1 MKVYYNKIKQIRK
14 KQKLTISE
22 FCIKAGIGRAT
33 LWTWETGKQFPSEK
47 KVELMAGALCVSVD
61 EISDL
66 PPKREKSE
74 VNLSETV
81 NSWLLLSGSNTLSKI
96 QEQEELIT
104 KIRIQ
109 QTELL
114 QASVLIKAM
123 MSTIQSYFY
132 IKDSNLKYLIANEVF
147 LKNSS
152 LNKDFNVSGKDDH
165 AFFPIAEASVNHEQD
180 LEVFKSG
187 KSIIKQ
193 ECYIPGSRKKKWGL
207 VSKFPLYDSLGK
219 IAGIVGTFIDLTE
232 QKKLEEEKKRI
243 RMHQM
248 LESTFS
254 TPFEVLWLISYKP
267 KREYLY
273 ISNSIEKMLGYST
286 EKFYTDNNF
295 WLNNCVHP
303 DYREQQEKL
312 VKTGKCPERMEYKL
326 INSIGKTVWVEEF
339 TFKEVYNNK
348 ECIGFITRDISARKK
363 NNEVLIDKIKKH
375 IINQLKSNNIDNTI
389 LKKIS
394 DITNPIL

>member
-1 MKVYYNKIKQIRK
+1 MKVYYNQIKQIRK

-22 FCIKAGIGRAT
+22 FCKKAGIGRAT

-47 KVELMAGALCVSVD
+47 KVELIAETLCISVD

-66 PPKREKSE
+66 PPKKEKSE
-74 VNLSETV
+74 VKLSETV
-81 NSWLLLSGSNTLSKI
+81 NSWLLLNDSNTLRKI

-109 QTELL
+109 QTESL

-132 IKDSNLKYLIANEVF
+132 IKDSNLKYLIANEIF

-165 AFFPIAEASVNHEQD
+165 AFFPMTEAIANHEQD

-193 ECYIPGSRKKKWGL
+193 ECYIPGNRKKKWGL
-207 VSKFPLYDSLGK
+207 ASKFPLYDSLGK
-219 IAGIVGTFIDLTE
+219 IAGIIGTFIDLTE

-254 TPFEVLWLISYKP
+254 TPFEILWLISYKP

-273 ISNSIEKMLGYST
+273 ISNSIEKMLGYPT
-286 EKFYTDNNF
+286 EKFYNDKNF

-303 DYREQQEKL
+303 DYKEQQEKL
-312 VKTGKCPERMEYKL
+312 VKTGTCPRKMEYKL

-339 TFKEVYNNK
+339 TFKEKFNGK
-348 ECIGFITRDISARKK
+348 ECIGFITRDISQRKK
-363 NNEVLIDKIKKH
+363 NEEELAEKIKNQIIEKLGKEEIDQKILDKI
-375 IINQLKSNNIDNTI
+375 S
-389 LKKIS
+389 KIS
-394 DITNPIL
+394 L